1 MCRSEQGKPP
11 MKLASDS
18 CVREAFGS
26 AKFVF
31 FFLFL
36 FVGKGKSFAYEQ
48 EIFLKFAF
56 FFLSRKLECLMSG
69 KFMTWLDGKCVVNIL
84 MLRKSNLAK
93 FNSCYCFRRIFKLRR
108 FSFCGFFINFL
119 QSRWDC
125 WESLKSSGKSKWFLI
140 FLHFLK
146 KHSNWWSYEKCSQ
159 DSRRYLSLCLDS

>member
-26 AKFVF
+26 ANFVF

-93 FNSCYCFRRIFKLRR
+93 FNSCYCFRKIFKLRR
-108 FSFCGFFINFL
+108 FSFCGFFHKLSSKSMRLLRKFKKFRKVEVVFNFSSFPVTFEL
-119 QSRWDC
+119 EKL
-125 WESLKSSGKSKWFLI
+125 WEMFTRLT
-140 FLHFLK
+140 
-146 KHSNWWSYEKCSQ
+146 
-159 DSRRYLSLCLDS
+159 